1 MIIIN
6 KFDSKMIQIFI
17 GLNFENSLIKK
28 FLEESNNNKSKK
40 QKIKNV

>member
-1 MIIIN
+1 
-6 KFDSKMIQIFI
+6 MIQIFI

-28 FLEESNNNKSKK
+28 FLKESNNNKSKK